1 MLEKKY
7 GTAAYQSHR
16 NRMYRSGQDGLLIEL
31 HKWGLGRR
39 DMNGNVNFFSKV
51 TANAQG
57 QLQFDRS
64 HRQPGQYVDLRFEM
78 NVLVLLSAAPHPLDD
93 APGYAPGDVQ
103 LTAWR
108 SGTAG
113 ANDPC
118 RLSCPE
124 NDRGFINTER
134 WFL

>member
-1 MLEKKY
+1 
-7 GTAAYQSHR
+7 
-16 NRMYRSGQDGLLIEL
+16 
-31 HKWGLGRR
+31 
-39 DMNGNVNFFSKV
+39 
-51 TANAQG
+51 
-57 QLQFDRS
+57 
-64 HRQPGQYVDLRFEM
+64 M

-124 NDRGFINTER
+124 NGRGFINTER

>member
-1 MLEKKY
+1 
-7 GTAAYQSHR
+7 
-16 NRMYRSGQDGLLIEL
+16 
-31 HKWGLGRR
+31 
-39 DMNGNVNFFSKV
+39 
-51 TANAQG
+51 
-57 QLQFDRS
+57 
-64 HRQPGQYVDLRFEM
+64 
-78 NVLVLLSAAPHPLDD
+78 
-93 APGYAPGDVQ
+93 VQ

-113 ANDPC
+113 VNDPC